1 MGVINNVQEILNLSG
16 ETIDVCVALPTY
28 DSADIIWLQLESL
41 CRQKTQ
47 YNWELIICEEPTK
60 KYFGE
65 KGILPYVERL
75 TESGC
80 KRIVYINIKEHIPL
94 SRKWVVIAKY
104 SKGSSFLLTAS
115 DNYSPPNRIEL
126 THTKLQDKFN
136 WFDVGVGLFLHLF
149 SFKKGTYKNLPHE
162 TGLFMGTKTSYIKRL
177 KGPWPK
183 KGIDAWIRG
192 QMNIFPRYRHNKA
205 LLGLHTDGAN
215 KISIT
220 RKNQYLPKDAVSS
233 HFNSPLQKIE
243 TIITDE
249 NIINRLKND
258 FYNVNFKLPVVR
270 KISEKEKYKLRR
282 YGKIK

>member
-162 TGLFMGTKTSYIKRL
+162 TGLFMGTKTSYIKKLR
-177 KGPWPK
+177 GPWPA
-183 KGIDAWIRG
+183 KGIDHWIRS
-192 QMNIFPRYRHNKA
+192 QQNIKPRYKHPKP
-205 LLGLHTDGAN
+205 LLGLHTDGVN
-215 KISIT
+215 KISIG
-220 RKNQYLPKDAVSS
+220 RKKQYILKSKSHHFLTPPNQTLPQIL
-233 HFNSPLQKIE
+233 PPEIIE
-243 TIITDE
+243 
-249 NIINRLKND
+249 RLKEN
-258 FYNVNFKLPVVR
+258 FYDTKF
-270 KISEKEKYKLRR
+270 
-282 YGKIK
+282 KIKSPPSLTQSQKQRKKRYAR